1 MLAQELGK
9 MGKNTDIK
17 YSDLEYISAND
28 LLMLTVA
35 MMLADG
41 KIDPNEY
48 DLISKISKLKHI
60 SENEINRC
68 VEKLKSM
75 NNPIEY
81 VLENSTMSLDE
92 NVLKFLID
100 ITVSDRE
107 IDEDEVKL
115 LCRFGE
121 LLEISPNK
129 IKSMIQK
136 ATE

>member
-1 MLAQELGK
+1 

-48 DLISKISKLKHI
+48 DLISKISKIKHI
-60 SENEINRC
+60 PENEINRC
-68 VEKLKSM
+68 VENLKSM

-107 IDEDEVKL
+107 IDEDELKL

>member
-1 MLAQELGK
+1 

-28 LLMLTVA
+28 LLMLTIA

-41 KIDPNEY
+41 KIDSNEY
-48 DLISKISKLKHI
+48 DLISKISKIKHI
-60 SENEINRC
+60 SENDINRS

-100 ITVSDRE
+100 IAVSDRE
-107 IDEDEVKL
+107 IDENEVKL
-115 LCRFGE
+115 LCKFGE
-121 LLEISPNK
+121 LLEISSNK

-136 ATE
+136 ATESA